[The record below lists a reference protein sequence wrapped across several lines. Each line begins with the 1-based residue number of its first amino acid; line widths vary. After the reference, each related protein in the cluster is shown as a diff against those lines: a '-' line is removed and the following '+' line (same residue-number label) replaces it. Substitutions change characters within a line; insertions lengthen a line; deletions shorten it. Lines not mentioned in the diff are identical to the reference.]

1 MGLYMHAAR
10 QRSRLLLPPRWSST
24 RRRTIGWAGIAAAVV
39 VSLLVALGESA
50 WGAAGTSP
58 TPVFVVAADRGVGDA
73 MATLAAAD
81 PQSTPSDQTTVGKLS
96 SALDTAVSAY
106 LADISAGAAGTV
118 DTTAEEAERT
128 AFWTLVDLVID
139 LQRSWSRA
147 TPGSRG
153 ITQLLVYACTQRLL
167 TAPRCAAL
175 GRPCLKKV
183 CVHRAH

>member
-1 MGLYMHAAR
+1 MGQCTHGAR
-10 QRSRLLLPPRWSST
+10 QRSTMLPPRWSST
-24 RRRTIGWAGIAAAVV
+24 TRRRIRQAGIAAVVV
-39 VSLLVALGESA
+39 VSLLGALGESA
-50 WGAAGTSP
+50 WGAGGAGALRVS
-58 TPVFVVAADRGVGDA
+58 VVATDRGVGDA

-81 PQSTPSDQTTVGKLS
+81 PQSTPSDQTTVSKLS
-96 SALDTAVSAY
+96 GALDAAVSVY

-153 ITQLLVYACTQRLL
+153 INQLLVYACTQRLL